1 MIILLLPKGYGNMI
15 SIKYHA
21 GCKMTVFISLKALT
35 AKPSSIIRSDYNAFS
50 SMCHEM
56 DEPILITRNGESDLV
71 VMSHEAYNSMI
82 ERMRMTVELM
92 EADRDLNTAPPV
104 PASQVFSSL
113 REMIHE
119 QVRS

>member
-1 MIILLLPKGYGNMI
+1 MN
-15 SIKYHA
+15 
-21 GCKMTVFISLKALT
+21 TFIGLKALT

-71 VMSHEAYNSMI
+71 VMSHEAYNDMI
-82 ERMRMTVELM
+82 ERMKITVELM
-92 EADRDLNTAPPV
+92 EADRDLKTAPSI

-119 QVRS
+119 QVHS